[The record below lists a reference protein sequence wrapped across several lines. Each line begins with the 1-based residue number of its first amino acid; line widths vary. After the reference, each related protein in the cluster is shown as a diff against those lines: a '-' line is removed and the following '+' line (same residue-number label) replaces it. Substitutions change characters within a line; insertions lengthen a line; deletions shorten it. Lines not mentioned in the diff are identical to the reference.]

1 MDTYGHLFQNQSR
14 RWVEKLDDQEQE
26 EKSAPHPHLED
37 KADEQPSD
45 KLRELLV
52 AVPRIERGTRGL

>member
-1 MDTYGHLFQNQSR
+1 MVTGTMTGQLS
-14 RWVEKLDDQEQE
+14 
-26 EKSAPHPHLED
+26 
-37 KADEQPSD
+37 DEQLSD